1 MRYEGP
7 IALTGEMTLKAY
19 AVAPGYADSD
29 IAEYSFFLNAIT
41 ETTIN
46 NEPMVRKGVYDLQGR
61 KLSDGTDVNVK
72 MKKGIYIINGEKVV
86 VR

>member
-1 MRYEGP
+1 M
-7 IALTGEMTLKAY
+7 K
-19 AVAPGYADSD
+19 
-29 IAEYSFFLNAIT
+29 
-41 ETTIN
+41 
-46 NEPMVRKGVYDLQGR
+46 RKGIYDLQGR